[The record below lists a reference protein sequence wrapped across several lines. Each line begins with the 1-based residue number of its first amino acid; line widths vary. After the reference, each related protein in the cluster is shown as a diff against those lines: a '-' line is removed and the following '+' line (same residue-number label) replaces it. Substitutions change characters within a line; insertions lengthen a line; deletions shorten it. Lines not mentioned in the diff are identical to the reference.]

1 MSALS
6 KDHIRELLEPCDGPC
21 VSLYLP
27 TFRAG
32 AETQQNPIRFKN
44 LLREAQ
50 NQLEERGLRAAEA
63 EEVLAEARGL
73 VDDGPFWQRQSD
85 GLALFVA
92 RGFLRTH
99 QLPRE
104 LPELAIVDSHFY
116 LKPLFPLLT
125 GDGHFYV
132 LGLSMNHVRLL
143 AGDREGLREVELG
156 DDVPLSLTEAL
167 GEELTQQ
174 MLQFNVNNPSA
185 QGRQG
190 APRYHG
196 HGGGEDDGKPE
207 IEKFFNLVDRGL
219 RKRYLDRDGH
229 APLVLAGVDYL
240 LPLFREAS
248 EYPNLVEQGITGN
261 PERLRPEELHQQ
273 AWAIVEPIFQEDQR
287 RAADRY
293 ADLAGTGRG
302 SSQLGEVLA
311 AAHDGRIDTLWTA
324 QGARLWG
331 HFDPATREVAV
342 EEEGR
347 RNGNEDLLDLAAVQT
362 FLNGGT
368 VFAVEPEAVPAGG
381 EPLAALFRY

>member
-6 KDHIRELLEPCDGPC
+6 KDHIRELLAPCDGPC

-50 NQLEERGLRAAEA
+50 NQLEERGLRAGET
-63 EEVLAEARGL
+63 EEILAGARAL
-73 VDDGPFWQRQSD
+73 IDDGPFWQHQSD
-85 GLALFVA
+85 GLALFAA

-104 LPELAIVDSHFY
+104 LPELAIVDDRFY

-125 GDGHFYV
+125 GDGRFYV

-143 AGDREGLREVELG
+143 AGDREGLSEVELG
-156 DDVPLSLTEAL
+156 DDVPHSLTDAL
-167 GEELTQQ
+167 GEDLTQRV
-174 MLQFNVNNPSA
+174 LQFSVTNPAA
-185 QGRQG
+185 QSRQG
-190 APRYHG
+190 APRFHG
-196 HGGGEDDGKPE
+196 HGSGEDDVKPE
-207 IEKFFNLVDRGL
+207 IEKFFNLLDRGL

-248 EYPNLVEQGITGN
+248 EYPHLLEQGITGN
-261 PERLRPEELHQQ
+261 PERLRPDELHQQ
-273 AWAIVEPIFQEDQR
+273 AWTIVEPLFQEDQR
-287 RAADRY
+287 RAAERF

-311 AAHDGRIDTLWTA
+311 AAHDGRVDTLWTA

-331 HFDPATREVAV
+331 HFDPGSREVAV
-342 EEEGR
+342 EEDGR

-368 VFAVEPEAVPAGG
+368 VFAVEPEAVPAEG